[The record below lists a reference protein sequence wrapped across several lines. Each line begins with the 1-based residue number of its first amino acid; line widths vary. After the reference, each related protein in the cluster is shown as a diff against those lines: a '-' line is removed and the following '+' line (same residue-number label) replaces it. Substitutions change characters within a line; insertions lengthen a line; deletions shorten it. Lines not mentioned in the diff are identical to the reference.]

1 MLSFCLH
8 AADAGDRWSATPTG
22 WSTGRSE
29 IKPYLHPSLH
39 AVLRVSPSRTAVL
52 VRERVHGLP
61 APEPSRD
68 ALPATEHELD
78 RALGEL
84 RAWPLDVVELVI
96 TRRDGAVDVKLRAG
110 RWGTAPVYLL
120 ARDGVLHGDWNVT
133 RLYRHLRSAA
143 LDPGFAAQY
152 LLGLD
157 HPYSRRTIFPEIQM
171 LTERA
176 SAAWVPPF
184 RAVAIRYPHAEA
196 NAEAQRV
203 RRGAKVTGAFREIL
217 AASMRRWLPDG
228 GEPVAV
234 ELSGGLDS
242 STVAATA
249 AAIASQPV
257 RSFGMMMPGAISR
270 YQRRRRDEVVR
281 RFGLVDHT
289 LPCIAYPPFGP
300 GSRRVRDDAVVPW
313 GEFYDEA
320 VGAMLER
327 ARAGGV
333 RRIFTGMGGD
343 ELCSYQH
350 GELGA
355 DDDAID
361 DDAFDDGDDE
371 LAAADATRPP
381 FVTRRCWDAFADR
394 DAQADDPP
402 QSVLYRST
410 LESAAAVSTLY
421 LELGVWPISPLCTP
435 ELVEFCRRLPVGWRH
450 ERVIQR
456 RVLRAFGCSPVVT
469 HPRQAHLE
477 NFCDV
482 MQHAMR
488 DASSSVV
495 HALFR
500 SSRLADHGLVD
511 QDALL
516 AAYQRYQRGDSRHAD
531 QLLGAAV
538 LELTIRSVERQLGA
552 HERDASSFSA
562 SEPPYAGRAAMRET
576 STLSC

>member
-8 AADAGDRWSATPTG
+8 ATDAWDRWATTPTG
-22 WSTGRSE
+22 WASGRSE

-61 APEPSRD
+61 APESSLD
-68 ALPATEHELD
+68 ARPATEHELD
-78 RALGEL
+78 RALAEL
-84 RAWPLDVVELVI
+84 RAWPLDFVELVI
-96 TRRDGAVDVKLRAG
+96 MRRGGAADVKLRAG

-133 RLYRHLRSAA
+133 RLYRHLRSAV
-143 LDPGFAAQY
+143 LDPGFTAQY

-176 SAAWVPPF
+176 TAAWAPPF
-184 RAVAIRYPHAEA
+184 RTVAIRYPHAEA
-196 NAEAQRV
+196 VAEAQRV

-217 AASMRRWLPDG
+217 AASMRRWLPAD

-249 AAIASQPV
+249 ATIADQPV
-257 RSFGMMMPGAISR
+257 RSYGMIMPGGISR

-281 RFGLVDHT
+281 TFGLIDHT
-289 LPCIAYPPFGP
+289 LPCVAHPPFGP
-300 GSRRVRDDAVVPW
+300 GSRRVDDLAVVPW

-320 VGAMLER
+320 VGAMLEH
-327 ARAGGV
+327 ARADGV

-350 GELGA
+350 GELDA
-355 DDDAID
+355 DGDDAIGEIESVVD
-361 DDAFDDGDDE
+361 GAIGDGDAGDDP
-371 LAAADATRPP
+371 AAGASARPP
-381 FVTRRCWDAFADR
+381 FVTRQCWDAFADR
-394 DAQADDPP
+394 DARVDDAP
-402 QSVLYRST
+402 QSVMYRSV

-421 LELGVWPISPLCTP
+421 LEIGVWPISPLCTP
-435 ELVEFCRRLPVGWRH
+435 ELVEFCRRLPLGWRH

-456 RVLRAFGCSPVVT
+456 RVLGAFGCSRVVT
-469 HPRQAHLE
+469 HPRKAHLE

-482 MQHAMR
+482 MEHAMR
-488 DASSSVV
+488 DASSPLVQ
-495 HALFR
+495 ALFR
-500 SSRLADHGLVD
+500 SSRLAEHGLVD

-516 AAYQRYQRGDSRHAD
+516 AAYERYRRGDGRHAD

-552 HERDASSFSA
+552 GHGAM
-562 SEPPYAGRAAMRET
+562 PLAG
-576 STLSC
+576 